1 MESIRDTNNKQ
12 YNVILFS
19 QSLELDVFDILKI
32 PHLQSREEEND
43 DCRRM
48 TGILRLVQQNL
59 ERGEESCSV
68 LDVTVVEVDPLFV
81 VCKGQV
87 TLRIM
92 YKGRSKKKYGIS
104 QRQDR
109 GRIQKYTFPNFPC
122 FLDSDSSSKTL
133 KYTKKEILSYYF
145 P

>member
-43 DCRRM
+43 DCRRV

-87 TLRIM
+87 TL
-92 YKGRSKKKYGIS
+92 
-104 QRQDR
+104 
-109 GRIQKYTFPNFPC
+109 
-122 FLDSDSSSKTL
+122 
-133 KYTKKEILSYYF
+133 
-145 P
+145 